1 MRYKIDKAEDY
12 LRRRL
17 RLKRDHHA
25 ANKEYLSVSA
35 YHEKFKAKFEQDL
48 SLSGKLFSQKMKQKS
63 LIDPSRAADASLVDL
78 QNPERSV
85 SYVESSVLENP
96 SILERHIEWDDSN
109 IKKETTKEVLDNEEQ
124 EYLSIPKEEVLI
136 DIKEPM
142 IENVETPSPK
152 KFFVEKWKKKCE
164 KIALKGA
171 VYGELE
177 IIDSKY
183 ISFSPSEEA
192 RSSEEPYCLGAL
204 VIKEIK
210 LYY

>member
-25 ANKEYLSVSA
+25 TNKEYLSVSA

-48 SLSGKLFSQKMKQKS
+48 SESGKLFSQRLRQKT
-63 LIDPSRAADASLVDL
+63 L
-78 QNPERSV
+78 QNGKELSPIEFQNPDKTV
-85 SYVESSVLENP
+85 SFIETSMIETP
-96 SILERHIEWDDSN
+96 SILEDRTFALEDSVV
-109 IKKETTKEVLDNEEQ
+109 KKEADKEALEKEEQ

-136 DIKEPM
+136 DIKEPL
-142 IENVETPSPK
+142 IEHVEIGITK
-152 KFFVEKWKKKCE
+152 KFVLEKWNKKCE

-183 ISFSPSEEA
+183 ISFSPSDEV

-204 VIKEIK
+204 VNFN
-210 LYY
+210 